1 MSSIALAR
9 KWRPRSFAT
18 LVGQQH
24 VVKALTHALDTQR
37 IHHAY
42 LLTGTRGVGKTTIA
56 RILAKSLN
64 CEVGMSASP
73 CGVCSACTGIDT
85 GHFPDYMEM
94 DAASNRGVDE
104 MAQVL
109 DSAVYAP
116 TSGRYKV
123 FVIDEVHMLTNHA
136 FNSMLKT
143 LEEPPAHVVFIL
155 ATTDPQKVPV
165 TVLSRCLQ
173 FGLKNMP
180 VVDIVAHLSQVLNDE
195 QISFE
200 AAALSPI
207 AKAAR
212 GSMRDALSLLDQAI
226 AYGGGKVLYSDVR
239 TMLGSVDS
247 SDVLRLM
254 QALAANDGATLLSLA
269 PEWEQAN
276 VPLERVLQ
284 ELAALAHRLAL
295 VQCKA
300 GGEHDYDPE
309 QVEQLAQSLSPE
321 YLQVIYQI
329 ALHGA
334 RDLSLAPDELTGFS
348 MTLVRLLAFRPQG
361 GAVSAAPLLTPPVVG
376 ARPVAAI
383 KPIPSAL
390 AARPAQPVVS
400 APAVVV
406 PAAVVVPTVTSVPV
420 PAPVV
425 ASVPSAPAAAF
436 DGNWPNLTA
445 QMRCGGMVKQVLLGS
460 ELVSFSGGE
469 FRLRVPLKNWA
480 EAASV
485 GRVRDALSQHFGH
498 AVRVSIEHGVIAGP
512 TAESLASEDRAQ
524 RQAQAEES
532 IQNDGMVRTLLDE
545 FNATIVPGS
554 IKPPAL

>member
-9 KWRPRSFAT
+9 KWRPRSFAS

-64 CEVGMSASP
+64 CEVGMSATP
-73 CGVCSACTGIDT
+73 CGVCSACTGIDS

-180 VVDIVAHLSQVLNDE
+180 VADIMAHLSQVLTDE

-200 AAALSPI
+200 PAALAPI
-207 AKAAR
+207 GKAAR

-226 AYGGGKVLYSDVR
+226 AYGGGKVLHADVR
-239 TMLGSVDS
+239 TMLGAVDS
-247 SDVLRLM
+247 SDVVRLM
-254 QALAANDGATLLSLA
+254 QALAADDGASLLSLA

-284 ELAALAHRLAL
+284 ELAALAHRIAL
-295 VQCKA
+295 VQRNA

-309 QVEQLAQSLSPE
+309 QIALLAQALSPE

-334 RDLSLAPDELTGFS
+334 RDMSLAPDELTGFS
-348 MTLVRLLAFRPQG
+348 MTLVRLLAFRPQAG
-361 GAVSAAPLLTPPVVG
+361 APSGVPASAPSQALLKPAVVSKVVVPVVAPRPSPAAPAAPVAPPAAPAVSA
-376 ARPVAAI
+376 
-383 KPIPSAL
+383 
-390 AARPAQPVVS
+390 QPTAT
-400 APAVVV
+400 APAV
-406 PAAVVVPTVTSVPV
+406 PV
-420 PAPVV
+420 
-425 ASVPSAPAAAF
+425 AF
-436 DGNWPNLTA
+436 DGDWPALTA

-460 ELVSFSGGE
+460 ELVSFTAGE

-498 AVRVSIEHGVIAGP
+498 AVRVVIEHGVIAGP
-512 TAESLASEDRAQ
+512 TAESLASEDRAL